1 MRDKIAEIAKMSHE
15 ELHAY
20 RWDLLLKIPDIGK
33 ISKEELQEI
42 DIFCKEP
49 TCVLKLPTWQ
59 K

>member
-33 ISKEELQEI
+33 ISKEELQQA
-42 DIFCKEP
+42 D
-49 TCVLKLPTWQ
+49 LR
-59 K
+59 